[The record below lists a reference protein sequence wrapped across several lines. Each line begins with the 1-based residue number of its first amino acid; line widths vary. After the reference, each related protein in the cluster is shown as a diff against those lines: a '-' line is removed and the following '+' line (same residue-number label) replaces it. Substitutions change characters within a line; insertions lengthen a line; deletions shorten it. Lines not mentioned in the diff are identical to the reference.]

1 LLNLQNR
8 PGYTPTNC
16 VKNSPSYFNSRVV
29 QRSRWN
35 SQRGGIISRL
45 MFLIFVIAVVFVLFI
60 LRHPLLR
67 MMGNFW
73 VVNDPLQRSDVIV
86 TLSDDNYQGDRA
98 ARAAQLFKA
107 GWAPKIVVSGRFLRN
122 YVSLAEMSQKDL
134 TQDGV
139 PGDAITKLTHRAED
153 TIDEEKIIA
162 QLAVQKHWQHVIIV
176 TSNYHTRRARFIA
189 RRVFPASIDVMM
201 EAAPD
206 VEYDPDNWW
215 RTRIGIKL
223 YFHESVGYLANIWE
237 VRPLS
242 GSHAAE

>member
-1 LLNLQNR
+1 
-8 PGYTPTNC
+8 
-16 VKNSPSYFNSRVV
+16 
-29 QRSRWN
+29 
-35 SQRGGIISRL
+35 

-122 YVSLAEMSQKDL
+122 YISLAEMSQKDL

-153 TIDEEKIIA
+153 TLDEEKIIA
-162 QLAVQKHWQHVIIV
+162 QLAVQKRWQHVIIV

-189 RRVFPASIDVMM
+189 RRVFPSSIDVMM

-215 RTRIGIKL
+215 RTRLGIKL
-223 YFHESVGYLANIWE
+223 FFHESVGYVANMWE

-242 GSHAAE
+242 GSHAAQ